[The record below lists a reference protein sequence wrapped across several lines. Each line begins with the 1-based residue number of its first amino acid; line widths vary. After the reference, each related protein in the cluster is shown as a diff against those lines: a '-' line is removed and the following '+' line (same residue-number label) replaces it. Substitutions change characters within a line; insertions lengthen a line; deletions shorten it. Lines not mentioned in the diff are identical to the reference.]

1 MKSPSLRTKFLTKTC
16 SECNGI
22 GQIEQERE
30 RRASF
35 SVPYGFIDTYW
46 EVCPKCEG
54 NGELCKPA
62 IVFDFNH

>member
-1 MKSPSLRTKFLTKTC
+1 MKFHTETC
-16 SECNGI
+16 SECDGI

-35 SVPYGFIDTYW
+35 SVPYGFIETYW
-46 EVCPKCEG
+46 ESCPKCEG
-54 NGELCKPA
+54 IGELYEPV